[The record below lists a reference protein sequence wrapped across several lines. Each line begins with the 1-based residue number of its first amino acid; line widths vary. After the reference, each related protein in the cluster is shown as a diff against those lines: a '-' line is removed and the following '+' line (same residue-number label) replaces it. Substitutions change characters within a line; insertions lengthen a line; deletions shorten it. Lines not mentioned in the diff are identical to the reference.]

1 MFSHELIVENENKD
15 EEEENIEEEEEFDEE
30 PIFGRGGGG
39 LTREGRTMT
48 RRNIDRNIKRLRDL
62 SITC

>member
-15 EEEENIEEEEEFDEE
+15 EEEENIEEEGEFDEE

-39 LTREGRTMT
+39 LKREGRTMT